1 MTAAN
6 SLRLL
11 FVSHTFPPSGRPLAN
26 VGGMQRVATELH
38 AALSAHP
45 DLILHSSLL
54 RSTWRWIYLRTPGH
68 LLTTAQLV
76 DDLVRRGELDA
87 VLFSSV
93 VGAALVLPLTRGLRR
108 SAVKKVAIA
117 HGDDVVSPFPG
128 YASLVR
134 RALAGLDGVAAVSRA
149 TGAACRERGLDPQ
162 RLHLIPNGI
171 DLRCSA
177 PPPERNATRAGLA
190 TALGQPPLPAEAYLL
205 CSVGRQVERKGFA
218 WFVREVMPLLPPEVH
233 YWVAGEGPHR
243 RALLAAIRDQRLEHR
258 VRWLGGVREHG
269 LLKLY
274 QAADLLV
281 MPNIHVAGTMEG
293 FGVVLLE
300 AGSCGLPAIAAD
312 LEGICDVVRTSEN
325 GLLVPSGN
333 PATFA
338 QAIARCHNNPWLQA
352 SLAAGALRRVRQYAW
367 PLVAQQHVDLLR
379 QLAGPAVRS
388 HASMA
393 RRSQVS
399 PCR

>member
-1 MTAAN
+1 M
-6 SLRLL
+6 
-11 FVSHTFPPSGRPLAN
+11 
-26 VGGMQRVATELH
+26 ATGLH

-45 DLILHSSLL
+45 DLLLRSSLL
-54 RSTWRWIYLRTPGH
+54 RSAWRWIYLRTPRH
-68 LLTTAQLV
+68 LLATARLA

-93 VGAALVLPLTRGLRR
+93 VGAALVLPLARSLRY
-108 SAVKKVAIA
+108 SGVKKVAIA

-149 TGAACRERGLDPQ
+149 TGAACLERGLDPQ

-171 DLRCSA
+171 DLRCAVS
-177 PPPERNATRAGLA
+177 PPERKAARAGLA
-190 TALGQPPLPAEAYLL
+190 AALGQPPLPAGAYLL

-243 RALLAAIRDQRLEHR
+243 RDLLAAIRDQRLERR
-258 VRWLGGVREHG
+258 VRCLSGVQEHG
-269 LLKLY
+269 LLRLY
-274 QAADLLV
+274 RAADLMV
-281 MPNIHVAGTMEG
+281 MPNIRVAGTMEG

-312 LEGICDVVRTSEN
+312 LEGICDVIRTSEN

-333 PATFA
+333 SAAFARAIERYRSSPA
-338 QAIARCHNNPWLQA
+338 LQA
-352 SLAAGALRRVRQYAW
+352 NLAAGALRQVRHYAW
-367 PLVAQQHVDLLR
+367 PLIAQQHVDLLR
-379 QLAGPAVRS
+379 HLAGPAVRAQ
-388 HASMA
+388 ASTA
-393 RRSQVS
+393 RRAQVS